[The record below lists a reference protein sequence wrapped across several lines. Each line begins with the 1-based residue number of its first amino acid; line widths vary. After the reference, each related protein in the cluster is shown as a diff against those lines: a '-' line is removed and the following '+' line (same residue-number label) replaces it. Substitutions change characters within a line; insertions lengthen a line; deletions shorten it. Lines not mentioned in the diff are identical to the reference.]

1 MPTFYMLIGV
11 PASGKSTWRKRHA
24 GDAVI
29 VSTDDIIDDLAAK
42 QDKTYDQVFKD
53 AIKSAGQIA
62 DRQARAA
69 FADEL
74 DVVWD
79 QTNLTRKSRAAKLAM
94 VPKNYRKVAV
104 YFHTPHPDVHRSR
117 LDSRPGKTIP
127 DYVLS
132 SMIKSMEPPSKDEGF
147 DQIIKIG

>member
-11 PASGKSTWRKRHA
+11 PASGKSTWRKQHA
-24 GDAVI
+24 GNAVI
-29 VSTDDIIDDLAAK
+29 VSTDDIIDNMAAK

-62 DRQARAA
+62 DQQARAA
-69 FADEL
+69 FADDR

-94 VPKNYRKVAV
+94 VPKHYKKVAV
-104 YFHTPHPDVHRSR
+104 YFPTPHPDIHKTR

-132 SMIKSMEPPSKDEGF
+132 SMIKSIERPSKDEGF
-147 DQIIKIG
+147 DQIVQAG